1 MIDAVLCEQ
10 GRGRY
15 ALNGCLS
22 FKTVNRLLRDSSVLF
37 SSPAPLV
44 VDLSG
49 VERTDSAGLA
59 LLAEWMKMAQRTD
72 KGLTFCN
79 MPEQMLEIARTC
91 GLVDVL
97 PIV

>member
-1 MIDAVLCEQ
+1 MINAVLCEQ
-10 GRGRY
+10 GPGRC

-22 FKTVNRLLRDSSVLF
+22 FKTVNRLLRDSAGLF
-37 SSPAPLV
+37 RNSAPLV

-59 LLAEWMKMAQRTD
+59 LLVEWMKMARRTD

>member
-1 MIDAVLCEQ
+1 MIDAVLCER
-10 GRGRY
+10 GPGRY

-22 FKTVNRLLRDSSVLF
+22 FKTVNRLLRDSSGLF
-37 SSPAPLV
+37 KSPDPV
-44 VDLSG
+44 MVDLSG

-59 LLAEWMKMAQRTD
+59 LLVEWMKMARRIN
-72 KGLTFCN
+72 KELKFYN

>member
-1 MIDAVLCEQ
+1 MIDAALCEQ
-10 GRGRY
+10 SPGRY

-22 FKTVNRLLRDSSVLF
+22 FKTVDRLLRDSASLF
-37 SSPAPLV
+37 SSAAPLV

-59 LLAEWMKMAQRTD
+59 LLVEWMKMARRTG

>member
-10 GRGRY
+10 SPGRY
-15 ALNGCLS
+15 ALSGCLS
-22 FKTVNRLLRDSSVLF
+22 FKTVERLLRDSAGLF
-37 SSPAPLV
+37 KNSAPLV

-59 LLAEWMKMAQRTD
+59 LLVEWMKTARHIN

-79 MPEQMLEIARTC
+79 LPGQMLEIARTC
-91 GLVDVL
+91 GLVEVL